1 MEVHDRARL
10 SAQVHQ
16 TLTSLTSLL
25 PAGPEDDAEPV
36 PARARENPAFPVPL
50 PQDGSSRH
58 HLIRPQP
65 SVIGKTRYF
74 NSHFKVEATKAQ
86 RA

>member
-1 MEVHDRARL
+1 MEAHDRAKL
-10 SAQVHQ
+10 SAQVHP
-16 TLTSLTSLL
+16 TLTSLV
-25 PAGPEDDAEPV
+25 PAGPEDDAKPV
-36 PARARENPAFPVPL
+36 PARARESPAFPVPF
-50 PQDGSSRH
+50 PQDGSSWH

-74 NSHFKVEATKAQ
+74 NSHFKDEATKAQ